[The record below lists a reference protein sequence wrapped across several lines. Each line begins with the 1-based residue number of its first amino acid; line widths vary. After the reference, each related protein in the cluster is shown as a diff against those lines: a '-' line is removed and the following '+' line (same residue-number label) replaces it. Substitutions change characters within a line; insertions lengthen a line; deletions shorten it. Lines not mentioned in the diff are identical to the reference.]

1 MNEVTVSVS
10 PTRTLNAKE
19 ARLVENQAI
28 IACLRHGG
36 MIHDDHTGG
45 RIEVAQAVAQKGEHL
60 VPLYSNHPMYSLN
73 KLYLKDGKV
82 RLSRTSVGTL
92 TKNQGDDFQKTVEV
106 YNASQKTALW
116 ASAELT
122 NLVVF

>member
-1 MNEVTVSVS
+1 MNAITVSI
-10 PTRTLNAKE
+10 THNRTLDARE

-28 IACLRHGG
+28 IAYLRHGG

-45 RIEVAQAVAQKGEHL
+45 GIETAQAVAQKGEHL
-60 VPLYSNHPMYSLN
+60 VPLYSNHPAYSLN

-92 TKNQGDDFQKTVEV
+92 MKNQGDDFHKTVEV
-106 YNASQKTALW
+106 YNQGQKNMLW
-116 ASAELT
+116 PSAELT